1 MSACRISAVICVA
14 LAVTFASGSAALAY
28 SADSAKGPSTD
39 ADPCAPGLN
48 VLRGTKGNDTGDTLN
63 AKAHHLVGH
72 VTICGFGGDDTI
84 VANDD
89 GDTIYA
95 GPGNDTIYG
104 GNSGD
109 TIEGQGGDDIIFGG
123 GGADHIL
130 GQTGKDTIY
139 ANTLTQGDFTTD
151 DQAVDIID
159 GGTGQN
165 TCYYT
170 NTGSTADTAT
180 NC

>member
-1 MSACRISAVICVA
+1 MRVHLPAFWSVGIANA
-14 LAVTFASGSAALAY
+14 GQH
-28 SADSAKGPSTD
+28 D

-48 VLRGTKGNDTGDTLN
+48 VLRGTNGNDTGDTLN
-63 AKAHHLVGH
+63 AKAHHLVGP

-84 VANDD
+84 VATDD

-104 GNSGD
+104 GTSDD
-109 TIEGQGGDDIIFGG
+109 TIEGQGGDDIVFGG

-151 DQAVDIID
+151 DQAVDTID

-170 NTGSTADTAT
+170 NRVLPPIPPPTVSSSA
-180 NC
+180 